1 MCPFLEDSDARCAA
15 YHSLSQLEQALGRC
29 VDHYQDCPIYRE
41 KLLGDASRPR
51 QVSEPTRAAG

>member
-1 MCPFLEDSDARCAA
+1 VCPFLEDADARCAA

-41 KLLGDASRPR
+41 KLLVNAPRPR
-51 QVSEPTRAAG
+51 QVAKSIRAAG